1 MEYKWKYVLLFMFYI
16 VFIFIRNLEFKYF
29 WFKLGFKI
37 IFEMGWFIF
46 NVVIYFVVN
55 FLNKG

>member
-16 VFIFIRNLEFKYF
+16 VFIFIRNFELKYF

-46 NVVIYFVVN
+46 NVVVYFVVN